1 MKVAFW
7 VIVNSSGSVHT
18 RKTKPDLSYNEV
30 AVQINLTLPDGLF
43 DKPQLKADLVVK
55 EDQVTTYP
63 VDATVT
69 QDIKDAVKQATGMD
83 LSIRIVE
90 QGVEEDDE

>member
-1 MKVAFW
+1 MKVEFW
-7 VIVNSSGSVHT
+7 VVVNSSGSVHT

-30 AVQINLTLPDGLF
+30 AVQIDLSLPDALF
-43 DKPQLKADLVVK
+43 DKPQLKAELVVK

-69 QDIKDAVKQATGMD
+69 QDIKDAVKQTTGMD

-90 QGVEEDDE
+90 QDEEE